1 MPLIPSQ
8 AKTWTPFIFLVGLSI
23 ALALANENFL
33 TVRNLLTI
41 LVQISVVGI
50 LAIGQTYVMLTA
62 GIDLSIGG
70 ILGLSGVICA
80 LILTQTTF
88 PIPVAFVIAAI
99 AGLLCGLLNGFL
111 ITKIKIPP
119 FIATL
124 GTMSVTRG
132 AALVLTGGIAIYN
145 LPEGFEWIGRGTI
158 AGIPFPILLMIAITI
173 MMSMLLHRTT
183 LGRYAKAIG
192 GNDEAAWMSGVPV
205 QRTLMKVYGICGLLA
220 GIAGVVQASR
230 VVTGQPNAGLGYE
243 LDAIAAAVIGGTSLF
258 GGVGTV
264 WGSLI
269 GAALM
274 GVIRNGCNLLNIT
287 AFWQQI
293 VIGAIIWIAVA
304 WDSYQR
310 RNS

>member
-1 MPLIPSQ
+1 MPALNTH
-8 AKTWTPFIFLVGLSI
+8 KRTWTPLLFLLVLSI
-23 ALALANENFL
+23 ALSLATENFL
-33 TVRNLLTI
+33 NVRNLLTI
-41 LVQISVVGI
+41 LVQIAVVGI

-80 LILTQTTF
+80 LLLTTAGLSIPFAFIL
-88 PIPVAFVIAAI
+88 ASI
-99 AGLLCGLLNGFL
+99 AGLLCGLLNGLL
-111 ITKIKIPP
+111 ITKIRIPP

-132 AALVLTGGIAIYN
+132 VALVLTGGVAVYN
-145 LPEGFEWIGRGTI
+145 LPEGFDWIGRGTLF
-158 AGIPFPILLMIAITI
+158 GIPFPVLLMISITI
-173 MMSMLLHRTT
+173 TMSILLHRTT

-192 GNDEAAWMSGVPV
+192 GNEEAAWMSGVPV

-220 GIAGVVQASR
+220 GVAGVVQASR
-230 VVTGQPNAGLGYE
+230 VVTGQPTAGLGYE

-264 WGSLI
+264 WGSLT

-293 VIGAIIWIAVA
+293 VIGSIIWIAVA

-310 RNS
+310 RNA

>member
-1 MPLIPSQ
+1 MQILNTNK
-8 AKTWTPFIFLVGLSI
+8 KTWTPLIFLLVLCVALS
-23 ALALANENFL
+23 LTTDNFL

-41 LVQISVVGI
+41 LVQIAVVGI
-50 LAIGQTYVMLTA
+50 LAIGQTFVMLTA

-70 ILGLSGVICA
+70 ILALSGIVCA
-80 LILTQTTF
+80 LLLTHTGL
-88 PIPVAFVIAAI
+88 PIPVAFVLASG
-99 AGLLCGLLNGFL
+99 AGLLCGWLNGLL
-111 ITKIKIPP
+111 ITKIRIPP

-132 AALVLTGGIAIYN
+132 VALVLTGGVAIYN
-145 LPEGFEWIGRGTI
+145 LPEGFDWIGHGTLL
-158 AGIPFPILLMIAITI
+158 GIPFPVVLMVSITVC
-173 MMSMLLHRTT
+173 MSILLHRTT
-183 LGRYAKAIG
+183 TGRYAKAIG
-192 GNDEAAWMSGVPV
+192 GNEEAAWMSGVPV
-205 QRTLMKVYGICGLLA
+205 QRTLMTVYGICGLLA
-220 GIAGVVQASR
+220 GVAGVVQASR
-230 VVTGQPNAGLGYE
+230 VVTGQPTAGLGYE

-264 WGSLI
+264 WGSLT

-310 RNS
+310 RTG